1 MCYNIIGVIFQT
13 LDSGHKEVPLK
24 GRYSRDY
31 RLHEYFDEKG
41 RVHVRS
47 EYIGKDWRFL
57 SPEAVIRREKDQ
69 ALVRCLLAWTAYI
82 GALLLPN
89 AAMHLLYI
97 ALPFAFLAVPLFMY
111 ADFMAA
117 FRKMKEPLEH
127 RHADRLN
134 NRYPLIAFLWSVFS
148 MIPAAIWGFR
158 LLLGAGKLPGDYVF
172 EACALVL
179 VFLGGRVFQHRG
191 VLEAAESGES

>member
-1 MCYNIIGVIFQT
+1 M
-13 LDSGHKEVPLK
+13 K

-97 ALPFAFLAVPLFMY
+97 ALVM
-111 ADFMAA
+111 
-117 FRKMKEPLEH
+117 
-127 RHADRLN
+127 
-134 NRYPLIAFLWSVFS
+134 LIFT
-148 MIPAAIWGFR
+148 
-158 LLLGAGKLPGDYVF
+158 
-172 EACALVL
+172 
-179 VFLGGRVFQHRG
+179 
-191 VLEAAESGES
+191 